1 MTQNQKPLWVP
12 NEKTIKNSNMF
23 KFMEYAGNQ
32 TGMVF
37 SNYEELYSWS
47 IDDFESF
54 WLNLFNY
61 ADFIY
66 EGEVKTVIDKLKMP
80 GANWFEGIKL
90 NYAENLL
97 RFRAD
102 KPALISY
109 REKNDR
115 VVITQKQLFELSQKV
130 ASSLLKMGVKPGDR
144 VAGYVANI
152 PEAIIAMLATST
164 IGAVWSACSPDFG
177 FEGVLDRFEQINPKV
192 LFVSETYIYKGMMY
206 DNSDN
211 IMELIGNIPSIKK
224 VIMIPDFYVFNN
236 EEPEIVNSEDDMFLN
251 FYEFVA
257 FGDESA
263 EFYRTDFDHP
273 LFIMYSSGTTGKPK
287 CMVHGQ
293 GGTLLQHF
301 KELAL
306 HTDLKE
312 HQKIFYYTTCGWMM
326 WNWLVS
332 SLQLGAT
339 VCIYDGSPSSPNLN
353 VLWEMA
359 SKEKIN
365 IFGTSPKFLTACEK
379 GGIKPSES
387 FELSDLTVIL
397 STGSPLSKENFSW
410 VYKNFTP
417 EVRLS
422 SISGGTDI
430 ISCFILGNPLLPV
443 YEGEIQCKGLGMAVE
458 VYDNNAKPVV
468 HEKGELVCTKP
479 FPSMPIYFWNDK
491 YGEKYFQS
499 YFRKFP
505 GVWHHGDYISVT
517 PNKGVI
523 VYGRSDA
530 TLNPGGVRIGTA
542 EIYSVVESIDE
553 VLDSLVTG
561 FTHNNDVSIIMF
573 VQLKTGLVLNDKLI
587 KDIKDEIRTCRTPRH
602 VPSAIFQVTG
612 IPVTINGK
620 KVELAVTKILAGEKI
635 ENEDAIANPEV
646 LPEYVKIR
654 KLLLK

>member
-1 MTQNQKPLWVP
+1 MIQNQKPLWVP
-12 NEKTIKNSNMF
+12 DEKTVRNSNIL

-37 SNYEELYSWS
+37 RNYEELFEWS
-47 IDDFESF
+47 IDDIESF

-66 EGEVKTVIDKLKMP
+66 EGEVKAVIDSFKMP
-80 GANWFEGIKL
+80 GANWFKGIKL

-97 RFRAD
+97 RFRTD
-102 KPALISY
+102 KPALISH
-109 REKNDR
+109 REKNKSI
-115 VVITQKQLFELSQKV
+115 VITQKQLFELSQRV
-130 ASSLLKMGVKPGDR
+130 ASSLLKIGVKPGDR

-192 LFVSETYIYKGMMY
+192 MFASEKYIYKGIIY
-206 DNSDN
+206 DNNEN
-211 IMELIGNIPSIKK
+211 IKELIENIPSIKK
-224 VIMIPDFYVFNN
+224 VVLIPDFYDFND
-236 EEPEIVNSEDDMFLN
+236 EMPEVVNSEDDMFLN

-257 FGDESA
+257 FGNQNV

-306 HTDLKE
+306 HTDLKAQ
-312 HQKIFYYTTCGWMM
+312 QKIFYYTTCGWMM

-339 VCIYDGSPSSPNLN
+339 VCIYEGSPASPNLN

-359 SKEKIN
+359 SKENIN

-387 FELSDLTVIL
+387 YDFSNLSVIL

-410 VYKNFTP
+410 VYQNFRP

-458 VYDNNAKPVV
+458 VYDNNAKPILYD
-468 HEKGELVCTKP
+468 KGELVCTKP

-491 YGEKYFQS
+491 NGEKYFQS

-517 PNKGVI
+517 PNNGII

-553 VLDSLVTG
+553 VLDSLVSG
-561 FTHNNDVSIIMF
+561 YTHNNDVSIIMF
-573 VQLKTGLVLNDKLI
+573 VQLKPGLVLDAKLI
-587 KDIKDEIRTCRTPRH
+587 KRIKDEIRAYTTPRH
-602 VPSAIFQVTG
+602 VPSYIFQVTG

-646 LPEYVKIR
+646 LIEYANIR